1 MINTKQ
7 LKERREQKQVDD
19 ILSIIHNQVL
29 AADDDS
35 KRSISIDATNWSDG
49 AFDLV
54 RDQLLQCG
62 YLVETTR
69 GGFQPGGRNSWA
81 RLSIRWS

>member
-1 MINTKQ
+1 MITTKQ
-7 LKERREQKQVDD
+7 LKERRKQKQVDD

-35 KRSISIDATNWSDG
+35 KRSISIDATNWSGG

-62 YLVETTR
+62 YLVETSR
-69 GGFQPGGRNSWA
+69 GGFQQGGRNSWV